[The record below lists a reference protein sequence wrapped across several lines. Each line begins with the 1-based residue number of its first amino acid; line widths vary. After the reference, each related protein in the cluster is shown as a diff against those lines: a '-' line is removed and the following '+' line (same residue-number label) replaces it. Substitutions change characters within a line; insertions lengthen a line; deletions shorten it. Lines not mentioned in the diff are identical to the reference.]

1 MAGDPD
7 TAGQSRS
14 PESIDRFMVAVCGA
28 IWLVLLAMSVVAT
41 VALVQLGRGRD
52 AGPDGQPSWLLY
64 SIIAVSA
71 LIIAGAIP
79 LLLRARRTALADPG
93 STGSDPDGVSGS
105 GVAGSGV
112 VGSGVAGSGVAG
124 SGVAD
129 PGPVLP
135 VEAPT
140 EKLRVFG
147 TAVDPYA
154 REAAPEPAAVSRV
167 PAGVVDRL
175 WLRGT
180 ASLLGAMG
188 LALTAVAT
196 ATYLLAT
203 GSDTGTWVALGT
215 AGAITVA
222 MPAVLVA
229 FARRLSDAIEA
240 AAG

>member
-105 GVAGSGV
+105 GSGV
-112 VGSGVAGSGVAG
+112 VGSGVVGSGVAG

-229 FARRLSDAIEA
+229 FARRLSDAIEV

>member
-7 TAGQSRS
+7 AAGQSRS

-105 GVAGSGV
+105 GVS
-112 VGSGVAGSGVAG
+112 GSGVAG

>member
-7 TAGQSRS
+7 AAGQSRS

-105 GVAGSGV
+105 GVSGSGV
-112 VGSGVAGSGVAG
+112 SG

>member
-105 GVAGSGV
+105 GSGV
-112 VGSGVAGSGVAG
+112 VGSGVVGSGVAG

-203 GSDTGTWVALGT
+203 GSDTETWVALGT

>member
-105 GVAGSGV
+105 GVV
-112 VGSGVAGSGVAG
+112 GSGVAG

>member
-93 STGSDPDGVSGS
+93 SAGSDPDGVSGS
-105 GVAGSGV
+105 GVSGSGV
-112 VGSGVAGSGVAG
+112 SGSGVSG

>member
-93 STGSDPDGVSGS
+93 SIGSDPDGVSGS
-105 GVAGSGV
+105 GVSGSGV
-112 VGSGVAGSGVAG
+112 SGSGVSG